1 MELIRIFKNKKFIA
15 AVITLLLLNC
25 VSFYITQQKSLSD
38 FGINIDAYSATF
50 KDNAD
55 IFTEVD
61 KKSIIEK
68 SNKFEILKS
77 FADNTED
84 KAQQIKEYPDLVR
97 KYIGTVV
104 PVTDNYFS
112 ALNSAVFS
120 DGQEVNR
127 DALIAMMAAILVKDY
142 PNSTIVTDSVTS
154 DKLTAFLE
162 GELQLKHHRFQLQL

>member
-38 FGINIDAYSATF
+38 FGINIDTYSATF

-77 FADNTED
+77 FADNSED
-84 KAQQIKEYPDLVR
+84 KAQQIKEYPDLYQEY
-97 KYIGTVV
+97 KNS
-104 PVTDNYFS
+104 NYS
-112 ALNSAVFS
+112 YEEL
-120 DGQEVNR
+120 
-127 DALIAMMAAILVKDY
+127 AAQAEFYSHFAYQLEYQNDY
-142 PNSTIVTDSVTS
+142 PAYIKSI
-154 DKLTAFLE
+154 
-162 GELQLKHHRFQLQL
+162 LKNAQNL